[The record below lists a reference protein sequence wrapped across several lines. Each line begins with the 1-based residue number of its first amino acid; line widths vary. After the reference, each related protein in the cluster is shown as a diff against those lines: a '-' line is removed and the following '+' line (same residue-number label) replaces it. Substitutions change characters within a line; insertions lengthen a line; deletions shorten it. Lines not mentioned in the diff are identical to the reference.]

1 MADLDAELLALA
13 GGDSSDEESPKP
25 TTSTTKVESPQSSAG
40 SPIDNANG
48 AFASKAVV
56 PQKKSSK
63 PKAGAKKG
71 TKKTKRDESEEE
83 GEASSAAGSPDSLDS
98 APMSESDADV
108 APAVGE
114 DNDEAIFPVDN
125 KFYSEKDKAEIMAL
139 PEVRRE
145 QILAERAVVL
155 ERKQQDQIL
164 RRLYQNYQG
173 KEVDKSKGTEL
184 KKRKAGNTDLE
195 DVQRKSSRQ
204 KTTLG
209 GRKVG
214 ETSDAMEAYKRQREM
229 KGVMVEQRKTE
240 AAERKARKGRGSS
253 SLGSEADADGESEVE
268 WDDGKPRAGRRSESA
283 PRDVPAAEQIDYEHV
298 RVGRDNFAKV
308 CYYPGFDETIKNC
321 FVRVCIGPDRAT
333 GENVYRM
340 ASIKKL
346 EQEAHTLLAFTEGK
360 PYAIEGPNGKL
371 FTTSQYVL
379 VAVGKAEKEWPF
391 IACSN
396 SKFTVREYERWKKTM
411 AADGLTVPTK
421 ASLIQ
426 KIDAI
431 NKLINHR
438 FTEVEI
444 QEKLVRSGV
453 LLRKNNSIERASLLT
468 RREEA
473 RVNGDQDIMDQI
485 DAKLLEL
492 EGPKLAFGTSLV
504 KKVVVPKG
512 LTQQERLGE
521 INRANRKANTIHVRK
536 AQQKERRAEML
547 NRAAVARGEAV
558 PNPFARVKVMA
569 KTHYDV
575 NEHLKVPKT
584 STDDLFS
591 GSEGGSR
598 AATPGTATPKKEPL
612 AAKAPSPPKSSEW
625 LIMPQHLEEE
635 AFLKNMD
642 FGIDIEV

>member
-13 GGDSSDEESPKP
+13 GGDSSDEESPMP
-25 TTSTTKVESPQSSAG
+25 TTTTTKAESPQSSSG
-40 SPIDNANG
+40 SPTENVSSTSAT
-48 AFASKAVV
+48 KATA
-56 PQKKSSK
+56 PQRQSSK
-63 PKAGAKKG
+63 PKAGAKKA

-83 GEASSAAGSPDSLDS
+83 GEASSAASSPNSLDS
-98 APMSESDADV
+98 APMSESDAD
-108 APAVGE
+108 AGPAVGE
-114 DNDEAIFPVDN
+114 DTDDTLFPVDN

-173 KEVDKSKGTEL
+173 KDGDKPKGHEL
-184 KKRKAGNTDLE
+184 KKRKAGSTDLE

-229 KGVMVEQRKTE
+229 KGAMAEQRKTE
-240 AAERKARKGRGSS
+240 IAERKARKGRGSS
-253 SLGSEADADGESEVE
+253 SVGSEADAYGESEVE
-268 WDDGKPRAGRRSESA
+268 WDNGKPRAGRRSESA
-283 PRDVPAAEQIDYEHV
+283 PRDIPVAEQIDFEHV

-308 CYYPGFDETIKNC
+308 CYYPGFDETIKDC
-321 FVRVCIGPDRAT
+321 FVRVCIGPDKAT

-340 ASIKKL
+340 ASIKK
-346 EQEAHTLLAFTEGK
+346 FTEGR

-426 KIDAI
+426 KVDAI

-438 FTEVEI
+438 FTDAEI

-453 LLRKNNSIERASLLT
+453 LQRKNNSIERASLLT
-468 RREEA
+468 RREQA
-473 RVNGDQDIMDQI
+473 RVDGNQELVYQI

-492 EGPKLAFGTSLV
+492 EGPKLAFGTSVL

-547 NRAAVARGEAV
+547 NRAAIARGEAV

-569 KTHYDV
+569 KIHHDV
-575 NEHLKVPKT
+575 NEHLKVPTAAK
-584 STDDLFS
+584 DDLFS

-598 AATPGTATPKKEPL
+598 AATPGKDASPH
-612 AAKAPSPPKSSEW
+612 KASSPPRSSEW
-625 LIMPQHLEEE
+625 LVMPQHLEEE
-635 AFLKNMD
+635 EFLKNMD

>member
-13 GGDSSDEESPKP
+13 GGDSSDEESPMP
-25 TTSTTKVESPQSSAG
+25 TTNTTKVESPQSSTS
-40 SPIDNANG
+40 SPFDNANG
-48 AFASKAVV
+48 TSTSKAAV
-56 PQKKSSK
+56 PQKKSSR
-63 PKAGAKKG
+63 PKTGAKKG

-83 GEASSAAGSPDSLDS
+83 GEASSAAGSPNSLDS
-98 APMSESDADV
+98 APMSESDAD
-108 APAVGE
+108 AGPAVGE
-114 DNDEAIFPVDN
+114 DNDDTIFPVDN

-173 KEVDKSKGTEL
+173 KEGDKSKGHEL
-184 KKRKAGNTDLE
+184 KKRKAGSTDLE

-229 KGVMVEQRKTE
+229 KGVMAEQRKTE
-240 AAERKARKGRGSS
+240 IAERKARKGRGSS
-253 SLGSEADADGESEVE
+253 SVGSEADADGESEVE
-268 WDDGKPRAGRRSESA
+268 WDDGKPRAVRRRSESA
-283 PRDVPAAEQIDYEHV
+283 PRDVPVAEQIDYEHV
-298 RVGRDNFAKV
+298 RVGRDNFARV

-340 ASIKKL
+340 ASIK
-346 EQEAHTLLAFTEGK
+346 AFTEGR

-379 VAVGKAEKEWPF
+379 VSVGKAEKEWPF

-396 SKFTVREYERWKKTM
+396 CKFTVREYERWKKTM

-426 KIDAI
+426 KVDAI

-438 FTEVEI
+438 FTDAEI

-453 LLRKNNSIERASLLT
+453 LLRKNNSIERASLLN

-473 RVNGDQDIMDQI
+473 RVNGNQELMDQI
-485 DAKLLEL
+485 DAKLLGL

-547 NRAAVARGEAV
+547 NRAAIARGEAV
-558 PNPFARVKVMA
+558 PNPFARVKIMA
-569 KTHYDV
+569 KIHHDV

-584 STDDLFS
+584 TTDDLFS

-598 AATPGTATPKKEPL
+598 AATPGVVTPKKEAPTN
-612 AAKAPSPPKSSEW
+612 KPSPPRSSEY

-635 AFLKNMD
+635 EFLKNMD

>member
-25 TTSTTKVESPQSSAG
+25 TTSTTKVESPQSSDG
-40 SPIDNANG
+40 SPIENANG
-48 AFASKAVV
+48 TSASKAVV
-56 PQKKSSK
+56 PQKKSNK

-98 APMSESDADV
+98 APMSESDAD
-108 APAVGE
+108 ATPAVGE
-114 DNDEAIFPVDN
+114 NNDEAIFPIDN

-173 KEVDKSKGTEL
+173 KEVDKSKGHEL

-214 ETSDAMEAYKRQREM
+214 ETSDAMQAYKRQREM
-229 KGVMVEQRKTE
+229 KGVIAEQRKTE
-240 AAERKARKGRGSS
+240 AAERKARKVQGSS
-253 SLGSEADADGESEVE
+253 SVGSEADADGESEVE

-283 PRDVPAAEQIDYEHV
+283 PRDVPAAEQIDFEHV

-308 CYYPGFDETIKNC
+308 CYYPGFDEAIKNC

-340 ASIKKL
+340 ASIK
-346 EQEAHTLLAFTEGK
+346 TFTEGK
-360 PYAIEGPNGKL
+360 PYAIEGPNGKF

-411 AADGLTVPTK
+411 AADSLTIPTK

-426 KIDAI
+426 KVDAI

-438 FTEVEI
+438 FTDAEI

-453 LLRKNNSIERASLLT
+453 LQRKNNSIERATLLT

-473 RVNGDQDIMDQI
+473 RVNGNQDIMDQI
-485 DAKLLEL
+485 DTKLLAL
-492 EGPKLAFGTSLV
+492 EGPKLAFGTTLV

-512 LTQQERLGE
+512 LTQQEQLGE

-536 AQQKERRAEML
+536 AQQKERRAEIL
-547 NRAAVARGEAV
+547 NRAAIARGEAI
-558 PNPFARVKVMA
+558 PNPFARVKIMA
-569 KTHYDV
+569 KIHHDV
-575 NEHLKVPKT
+575 NEHLKVPKAT
-584 STDDLFS
+584 NDDLFS
-591 GSEGGSR
+591 GSDGSR
-598 AATPGTATPKKEPL
+598 AATPSVTTPKKEAPVN
-612 AAKAPSPPKSSEW
+612 KPSPPRSSEW
-625 LIMPQHLEEE
+625 LFKPQHLEEE
-635 AFLKNMD
+635 EFLKNMD